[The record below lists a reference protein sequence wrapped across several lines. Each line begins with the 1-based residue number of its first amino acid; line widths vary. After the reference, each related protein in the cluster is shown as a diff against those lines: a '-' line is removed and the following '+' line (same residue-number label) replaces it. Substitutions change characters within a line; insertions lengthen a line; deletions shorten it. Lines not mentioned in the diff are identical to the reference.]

1 MWRGT
6 LAGNERVRQLG
17 RHEMKEARA
26 IRRGH
31 RRKAAEAAGGN
42 SGPFSLFRWGSNRR
56 NGQAAPAPAA
66 MPQRHVSSGSKHHR
80 HGSQSHH
87 AQRPTPAQR
96 KSSTGSKSAHHHSSK
111 QGRTSSRPEPTRQRS
126 THSSK
131 GKPRGPSRQSSG
143 RR

>member
-6 LAGNERVRQLG
+6 LAGNERVRQMG
-17 RHEMKEARA
+17 RREMKEARA

-31 RRKAAEAAGGN
+31 RHKEAEAAGGN

-66 MPQRHVSSGSKHHR
+66 MPQRSSSKHHR

-87 AQRPTPAQR
+87 APRPAPAQR
-96 KSSTGSKSAHHHSSK
+96 KSSTGSKSARHHSTK
-111 QGRTSSRPEPTRQRS
+111 QGRTSSRPEPARQRS

-131 GKPRGPSRQSSG
+131 GKPKGPSRQSSG